1 MTTKRITTTSV
12 AQDLAKHE
20 IQCAERW
27 KTAFNEFADIKQ
39 EISNINNTMKTAI
52 FGVFGFI
59 GALGIAI
66 VTTLLI

>member
-20 IQCAERW
+20 IQC
-27 KTAFNEFADIKQ
+27 AFNEFADIKQ